1 MIGWVRKR
9 IKKVA
14 RIVSIGGKKE
24 DWLPKKGKK
33 EKTPEK
39 ILKKALDD
47 LWSELVKEIYGFVS
61 PGYYRCEKCGKIF
74 RSGKGAGTGKGVR
87 SHHIVGKRN
96 GNTRWDLRNGSPLDS
111 GCHTMNIDSAH
122 QDRSAFLKIMI
133 EKRGQKWYNGLQ
145 KRAGREGGSKKWT
158 LMKMERR
165 KKGFKRLLKKLQ
177 TKHTRTI

>member
-1 MIGWVRKR
+1 MAK
-9 IKKVA
+9 
-14 RIVSIGGKKE
+14 IVSIGGKAE

-39 ILKKALDD
+39 KLYKELSD
-47 LWSELVKEIYGFVS
+47 LWSELIKEIYGFVS

-87 SHHIVGKRN
+87 SHHIIGKN
-96 GNTRWDLRNGSPLDS
+96 NWNVRWDLRDGSPLDS

-122 QDRSAFLKIMI
+122 QDRSAFLKKII
-133 EKRGQKWYNGLQ
+133 EKRGQRWFDGLQ

-158 LMKMERR
+158 LIKMERR
-165 KKGFKRLLKKLQ
+165 KESFKKLLKKLQ
-177 TKHTRTI
+177 MKHTQTT